1 MEQKLNAQITR
12 RTLLG
17 AAGGVSALAL
27 AGALP
32 RVALGQ
38 SPEAAAVTPYNG
50 EEVTITYGF
59 WDTAQEAA
67 ITAQLD
73 AFKVAFPNI
82 TVEPQIVPWAD
93 YWTKLQT
100 GVAGGE
106 TFDVFWINSA
116 SLPVYASAGA
126 LLPIDSIV
134 GGDGGVDLANFAAPL
149 VEMYQWDGSQY
160 GIPRDFDTIALFY
173 NKDIFDAAGVAYP
186 DDTWTWETFR
196 SVSEQLTDADA
207 GVWGAGL
214 QTSWQENYYNFI
226 YQNGG
231 TLLNDDLTE
240 STVGSPEASEAF
252 VYLAGFFS
260 DELTPSIAI
269 QQSNPVADSLFPAGQ
284 VAMLPGGS
292 FRAGTYG
299 AADANIDVAPLPQG
313 KERATVTHGLANVIW
328 ASGWQSRRIARA
340 GEVPGRPGSR
350 EHPGRIGR
358 HHSRLRRTAGA
369 LAGRQSGY
377 EPAGL
382 HRRARLRPQG
392 SRSAGRLR
400 VADQDPGS
408 RDRRLRRQH
417 RGRGDRPQGRR
428 SGRRGPLTAHLD
440 SKTHERRYRFYSG
453 TGVSSPIARAR
464 SRPRLGHGNLP
475 DSNRCN
481 RHASQRP
488 PPASGD
494 APARKRSGATR

>member
-1 MEQKLNAQITR
+1 MTR
-12 RTLLG
+12 RKLIG

-32 RVALGQ
+32 SVALGQ
-38 SPEAAAVTPYNG
+38 SPEAVAVTPYNG

-59 WDTAQEAA
+59 WDTSQEAA
-67 ITAQLD
+67 INAQLE
-73 AFKVAFPNI
+73 AFKAVQPNI

-106 TFDVFWINSA
+106 TFNVFWINSA

-134 GGDGGVDLANFAAPL
+134 GGDGGVDLANYPASL
-149 VEMYQWDGSQY
+149 IDMYQWDGSQY

-196 SVSEQLTDADA
+196 SVSEQLTDAGA

-231 TLLNDDLTE
+231 KLLNDDLTNSE
-240 STVGSPEASEAF
+240 VGSPEASEAF
-252 VYLAGFFS
+252 VYLAGFFA
-260 DELTPSIAI
+260 DELTPSIAV

-299 AADANIDVAPLPQG
+299 AADANIDVAPLPMG

-328 ASGWQSRRIARA
+328 ASGSN
-340 GEVPGRPGSR
+340 PGASL
-350 EHPGRIGR
+350 E
-358 HHSRLRRTAGA
+358 LVKF
-369 LAGRQSGY
+369 LAGPDAESILGESGVTIPAY
-377 EPAGL
+377 AGL
-382 HRRARLRPQG
+382 QEPWLAANPDMDLQVFIDALDYAEKVPDPPVGFEWQIKIQEVVIDG
-392 SRSAGRLR
+392 FAGNIPAEEIGPKAAEA
-400 VADQDPGS
+400 ADAV
-408 RDRRLRRQH
+408 L
-417 RGRGDRPQGRR
+417 
-428 SGRRGPLTAHLD
+428 
-440 SKTHERRYRFYSG
+440 
-453 TGVSSPIARAR
+453 
-464 SRPRLGHGNLP
+464 
-475 DSNRCN
+475 
-481 RHASQRP
+481 
-488 PPASGD
+488 
-494 APARKRSGATR
+494 